1 MTPNRTPA
9 RAAKTWAL
17 VAAAMLALG
26 ASGAVA
32 THDLAVESGQ
42 ARAYVSQGTTAL
54 AKGDKASATLAFE
67 RARLLA
73 PRADFVRSAL
83 SDSGVPELGSP
94 VVRAAGWL
102 TPREWSSL
110 AVAFGWIAG
119 LSLAVGVASGP
130 NRTSRRLAGPLTLCS
145 AMAFVLSIGGVL
157 ESNVASRALA
167 VVTGPTGALVAPYD
181 AAGATADLPAGAVV
195 VVGERYRDFVQVR
208 GRDGVR
214 GWVPSGVLRSVVDA
228 GT

>member
-17 VAAAMLALG
+17 LAATLLALG
-26 ASGAVA
+26 LTGALA

-54 AKGDKASATLAFE
+54 AKGDKASATLSFE

-83 SDSGVPELGSP
+83 SDSGVPALGSP
-94 VVRAAGWL
+94 VARAAGWL

-119 LSLAVGVASGP
+119 LSLAVCVAFGP
-130 NRTSRRLAGPLTLCS
+130 SRTRRRLAGPLALCS
-145 AMAFVLSIGGVL
+145 GLGFVLSMGGVL

-167 VVTGPTGALVAPYD
+167 VVTGPAGALVAPYE
-181 AAGATADLPAGAVV
+181 AAGATADLPVGAVV
-195 VVGERYRDFVQVR
+195 IVGERYRDFVQVL

-214 GWVPSGVLRSVVDA
+214 GWVPSRVLQSIVDA